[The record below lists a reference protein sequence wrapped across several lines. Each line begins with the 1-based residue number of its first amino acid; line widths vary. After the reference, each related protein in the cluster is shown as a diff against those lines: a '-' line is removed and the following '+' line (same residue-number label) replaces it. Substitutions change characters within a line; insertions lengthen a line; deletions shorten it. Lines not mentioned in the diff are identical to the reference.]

1 MPTVSPPQHS
11 KVNPVTGATESCYIF
26 NVQHSEDET
35 VLSYITEE
43 EPNVER
49 ISLLLEEN
57 KDWWEKWLSTF
68 LSSTSKF
75 FSKPYTVHQIHRMV
89 KHSIVASLSLSFP
102 ATVSLQ
108 PASIQIRNGIVWVIW
123 KYDTTPFIIDIPDM
137 TENIIEK
144 LPDSKEAEE
153 WNGEDVPVDPNA
165 TDAPLLLDTPTKF
178 YDKHKAKQ
186 ARWKAKVA
194 MYRAQQQMNK
204 YYEKY
209 GVEVS
214 DSDTEKETS
223 DEEEEE
229 VQL

>member
-1 MPTVSPPQHS
+1 MKQGESESNLTY
-11 KVNPVTGATESCYIF
+11 VT
-26 NVQHSEDET
+26 EDEPSLEM
-35 VLSYITEE
+35 LSKALQENTE
-43 EPNVER
+43 
-49 ISLLLEEN
+49 
-57 KDWWEKWLSTF
+57 WWSQWVSVFLAST
-68 LSSTSKF
+68 TKF
-75 FSKPYTVHQIHRMV
+75 FSKPYTVQQVQAIM
-89 KHSIVASLSLSFP
+89 KHTICGESPSLLPAHLSMAP
-102 ATVSLQ
+102 E
-108 PASIQIRNGIVWVIW
+108 SIQIRNGTVWVNW
-123 KYDTTPFIIDIPDM
+123 KYDATPLTIDIPD
-137 TENIIEK
+137 IEK
-144 LPDSKEAEE
+144 LPDSNEAEE

-165 TDAPLLLDTPTKF
+165 TDEPLSLDTPTKF

-214 DSDTEKETS
+214 DSDTEETS